1 MDKGDS
7 ILTDYSSFNVV
18 LDATHSHMG
27 LRLAEIKFDKRWNVA
42 QVKEQMEKRFGTA
55 ISDQTL

>member
-1 MDKGDS
+1 MD

-27 LRLAEIKFDKRWNVA
+27 LRLAEIKFDKRWTIA
-42 QVKEQMEKRFGTA
+42 LVKEQMEKRFGTA
-55 ISDQTL
+55 MCDQTL